1 MRIKKI
7 DIPKTPDDNDGLE
20 SIKMDKLGSVVLI
33 AGKNGSG
40 KTRILNKIFDRF
52 SSKPQKSKLAE
63 LRTNN
68 QRLYSSATKVC
79 QVKISQLKV
88 KLSIQRDTNQREK
101 IQEEIE
107 KAKHSLTITENR
119 LRNDEQTWKYI
130 ETDIQSD
137 DYTFVPFVPKS
148 LNLQDCNKFSK
159 NEILSSA
166 TSIDSVGINSLP
178 EGAFA
183 KIQVIQNRRFNVTH
197 LETEVTDE
205 EKKQAIADYDKLQN
219 IIKIFLNTKIGRTID
234 DEATLFGFPMG
245 QSNLSDGQKI
255 LLQFCLA
262 IYSQEQALKDLILVL
277 DEPENHLHPS
287 IIIETICVTAV

>member
-1 MRIKKI
+1 M
-7 DIPKTPDDNDGLE
+7 
-20 SIKMDKLGSVVLI
+20 
-33 AGKNGSG
+33 
-40 KTRILNKIFDRF
+40 
-52 SSKPQKSKLAE
+52 
-63 LRTNN
+63 
-68 QRLYSSATKVC
+68 
-79 QVKISQLKV
+79 
-88 KLSIQRDTNQREK
+88 
-101 IQEEIE
+101 
-107 KAKHSLTITENR
+107 
-119 LRNDEQTWKYI
+119 
-130 ETDIQSD
+130 
-137 DYTFVPFVPKS
+137 
-148 LNLQDCNKFSK
+148 
-159 NEILSSA
+159 
-166 TSIDSVGINSLP
+166 
-178 EGAFA
+178 
-183 KIQVIQNRRFNVTH
+183 TH